1 VIGFLISLV
10 TLLGS
15 HALRPS
21 SARCPGGWT
30 LSTGVQRDGSFACY
44 LYSSELRGVE
54 WPPLET
60 RPIALVAGR
69 VWCRPT
75 DEPVTDGTTVRCT
88 KRRRAT

>member
-1 VIGFLISLV
+1 MIGLLLSIATLIVGHL
-10 TLLGS
+10 T
-15 HALRPS
+15 RPEL
-21 SARCPGGWT
+21 AACPVGWT

-54 WPPLET
+54 WPPLDT

-75 DEPVTDGTTVRCT
+75 DEPTTDGATVRCT
-88 KRRRAT
+88 KRRRST